1 MKMRFFDF
9 EVFPHWWLCVFGDM
23 PEESITNDIKNTFTI
38 VHSDMPNARDLLIS
52 LLKEDGVC
60 VCGYNIKHYDLII
73 ANAIYQGLTP
83 EEVRMINDIIINP
96 STAYSTKE
104 HLRLAPMTKRKFNT
118 VYEDLMD
125 DNSGSLKEL
134 EANLGLNILESS
146 IPFDKEELTQ
156 DDKNEI
162 ILYCKQDVY
171 ATMKYFEKIVVYY
184 SKNKELICKTFNIKE
199 NLAYTST
206 NATLVGMAL
215 GAVSTSFDDENK
227 IEISLPSKI
236 KEYCYDNLPHN
247 ILERI
252 LTDTASFDE
261 QLFGNTVT
269 FGNGGIHSIINGYD
283 SDCEALYIESN
294 DEYALINVDAASYYP
309 SIMIQFNLL
318 SRAIKDKS
326 HFKNIFDTR
335 IAIKN
340 KKNPTNE
347 DKEFNMASKL
357 VLNTTFGASGNKF
370 LSLYDPYMCTSVCR
384 VGQIF
389 LGAFANKIYNYIPD
403 TEIVQTNT
411 DGVLLYIKR
420 SNIDKLKQYIEEWQT
435 ISGINM
441 EIEFVDKI
449 WQKNVN
455 NYILTEIDNG
465 EEVVKSRGQWLKNTN
480 HRIGGVKVTPLTAFV
495 CANAAREFLLHNKS
509 IVESIVSCNDLE
521 QFAISCT
528 KGPTYRSVIHRMSD
542 GSEIQLHR
550 ANRVYATKNNL
561 YGKLYKLK
569 MYKGNIS
576 YTQMPNTP
584 DHCKTI
590 NEDLSTYKFDDIIK
604 DLDYLYYIMRAY
616 DLIDVKWK
624 QLLNGHIHEINKFD
638 IE

>member
-1 MKMRFFDF
+1 MKMRCFDF

-23 PEESITNDIKNTFTI
+23 PDEPITNDIKNTFKI
-38 VHSDMPNARDLLIS
+38 VHSDMPNARDALVS
-52 LLKEDGVC
+52 LLKEEGVC

-73 ANAIYQGLTP
+73 VNAIYQGLKP
-83 EEVRMINDIIINP
+83 EEVKIINDIIINP
-96 STAYSTKE
+96 SMAYCTKE
-104 HLRLAPMTKRKFNT
+104 HLRLSSMAKRKFST
-118 VYEDLMD
+118 VYEDFMD

-146 IPFDKEELTQ
+146 VDFNKEDLTQ
-156 DDKNEI
+156 EDKDEV

-184 SKNKELICKTFNIKE
+184 CRNKELICKTFGIKE

-215 GAVSTSFDDENK
+215 GASKTSFGDEEK
-227 IEISLPSKI
+227 VEITLPAKI
-236 KEYCYDNLPHN
+236 KEYCYENLPHN
-247 ILERI
+247 VLERI
-252 LTDTASFDE
+252 LNDTQSFDV

-269 FGNGGIHSIINGYD
+269 FGNGGIHSVINGYD
-283 SDCEALYIESN
+283 SDNEALYVESD

-340 KKNPTNE
+340 KANPTNE

-370 LSLYDPYMCTSVCR
+370 LALYDPYMCTSVCR

-389 LGAFANKIYNYIPD
+389 LGAFANKVYNYIPD
-403 TEIVQTNT
+403 TKIVQTNT
-411 DGVLLYIKR
+411 DGVLLYTKR
-420 SNIDKLKQYIEEWQT
+420 SNINKLKTYIEEWQN

-441 EIEFVDKI
+441 EMEFVNKI

-455 NYILTEIDNG
+455 NYILTEIDNN
-465 EEVVKSRGQWLKNTN
+465 EEVAKSRGQWLKNNN
-480 HRIGGVKVTPLTAFV
+480 HRVGGVKVTPLTAFV
-495 CANAAREFLLHNKS
+495 CANAVRDFLLHGKP
-509 IVESIVSCNDLE
+509 IIESIVQCEDLE

-528 KGPTYRSVIHRMSD
+528 KGPTYRAVVHRMAD
-542 GSEIQLHR
+542 GSEKTLYR
-550 ANRVYATKNNL
+550 ANRVYATKDQT

-584 DHCKTI
+584 DYCKTI
-590 NEDLSTYKFDDIIK
+590 NEDLSNYNFKDIK
-604 DLDYLYYIMRAY
+604 QDLDYMYYIMRAY
-616 DLIDVKWK
+616 ELVDIKWK
-624 QLLNGHIHEINKFD
+624 QLLGQNIFDINKFD
-638 IE
+638 I